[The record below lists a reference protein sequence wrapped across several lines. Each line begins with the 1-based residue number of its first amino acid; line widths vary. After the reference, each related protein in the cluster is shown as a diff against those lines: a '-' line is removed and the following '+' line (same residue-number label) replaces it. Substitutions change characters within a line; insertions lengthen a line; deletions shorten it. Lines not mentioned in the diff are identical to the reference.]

1 MRVKLRSCAFP
12 KLVVRRRFISA
23 HARAH
28 IAGMPWAKEVVMAVD
43 PVCGVSVEPAYA
55 AGGHAHD
62 GHVYYFCSKQCLVA
76 FRSAPGVFL
85 RPFRAT
91 GETVA
96 DAPDERLARPP
107 R

>member
-1 MRVKLRSCAFP
+1 MRVKLRSGTFP
-12 KLVVRRRFISA
+12 KLVLHRGLISA
-23 HARAH
+23 HARAP
-28 IAGMPWAKEVVMAVD
+28 IAGMPRAREVVMAVD

-62 GHVYYFCSKQCLVA
+62 GHLYYFCSKQCLVA
-76 FRSAPGVFL
+76 FRSAPGLFL
-85 RPFRAT
+85 RPFHAADRTAL
-91 GETVA
+91 